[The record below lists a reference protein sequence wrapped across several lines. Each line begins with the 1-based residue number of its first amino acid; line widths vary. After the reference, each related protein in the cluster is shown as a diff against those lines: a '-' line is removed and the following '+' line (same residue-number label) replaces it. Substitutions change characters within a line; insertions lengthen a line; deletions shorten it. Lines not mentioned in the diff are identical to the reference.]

1 MDQFGE
7 WLRDNTWSA
16 WLSLAV
22 ILGVAEMA
30 SLDLVLAMLA
40 VGALGGA
47 AASLV
52 TDLVLVQALVAI
64 LTAVGMLAL
73 VRPNLVR
80 RLHTGPELRLGH
92 TRLIGAQGSVT
103 REITALTP
111 GEVKVSG
118 EFWTAQPYDETLTIA
133 LGETVQVLEIR
144 GATAYVHPIPRLDP

>member
-1 MDQFGE
+1 MDQFAE

-47 AASLV
+47 AASVV

-133 LGETVQVLEIR
+133 LGETIEVLDIR
-144 GATAYVHPIPRLDP
+144 GATAYVHPIPRLEP

>member
-1 MDQFGE
+1 MDQFAE

-47 AASLV
+47 AASVV
-52 TDLVLVQALVAI
+52 TDVVLVQALVAI

-133 LGETVQVLEIR
+133 LGETIEVLDIR
-144 GATAYVHPIPRLDP
+144 GATAYVHPIPRLEP